1 MAGRTGSHRAPAEQS
16 PLLLILG
23 FVLVA
28 GLLFGLFKV
37 VDPGG
42 GAEPSAAAGSETPT
56 SSDTTPT
63 TTEPEARVQQGLTL
77 EPVPAPVC
85 EEVQV
90 DTEITVLSY
99 NIKSARIGGGIG
111 AYLGVIANSGA
122 DVVLLQEVDKY
133 RHTSNQVDQAG
144 WLADNLGG
152 WYDAFGANV
161 DYGGGLYG
169 TAIISRYPILS
180 SENTHLPNGPGGQQ
194 RGLLHAVID
203 VDGVEVS
210 LYNTHLQN
218 KIDHL
223 KVAQARAIAPIIAA
237 DDRPRILGGD
247 FNSSVGDTPLST
259 IIGGAGMTDTWGAVG
274 TGSGLTHPSAN
285 PRGRID
291 LLLHGGD
298 GITPVGSDV
307 LPATNS
313 DHRAVRATYALDGVA
328 AKVCGDLFG

>member
-1 MAGRTGSHRAPAEQS
+1 MPAQHRAAPEQS
-16 PLLLILG
+16 PLLLIVG
-23 FVLVA
+23 FLVVA

-42 GAEPSAAAGSETPT
+42 GAAEPTSAVESGTPT
-56 SSDTTPT
+56 ASDTSPT
-63 TTEPEARVQQGLTL
+63 EEPEPTAAVQDGQTL
-77 EPVPAPVC
+77 EPVPEPVC

-90 DTEITVLSY
+90 ETEITVLSY

-122 DVVLLQEVDKY
+122 DVVLLQEVDKF

-180 SENTHLPNGPGGQQ
+180 SGNTHLPNGPGGQQ

-247 FNSSVGDTPLST
+247 FNSMVGDTPLRT

-274 TGSGLTHPSAN
+274 VGSGLTHPSSN

-291 LLLHGGD
+291 LLLHGGE
-298 GITPVGSDV
+298 GITAVTSDV

-313 DHRAVRATYALDGVA
+313 DHRAVRATYAIDGVA